1 MGLAVHASLVRP
13 SQACGAKPSKTKR
26 KKNST
31 TDIRKTTLSRQQE
44 QEIARFD
51 REEEEEEEESRQL
64 FNEESSA
71 RENSRCSKGV
81 GQSVLSAAREASGK
95 TLGAATQAGRAVAR
109 SIATTADHAVQSIA
123 ATTSHRSGDR
133 AAGAGADVGASAT
146 TYTAV
151 LKRTP
156 LGLGCSLDDDSV
168 VTEVRADS
176 QAASAGIQR
185 GDQVLSVNAE
195 AIKAKRGAALLL
207 QGLPF
212 GSSVEIELSRRDGA
226 AASTP
231 DAESVRKALA
241 EHGARIKAE
250 ALAEAEA
257 EASAMKAEA
266 QTMLADANAQA
277 QRTEATAEIALG
289 AVASIA
295 ASAQRR
301 SAKGSMPRPAFR
313 RTDSAELRAARRA
326 AAPRPAPGEPAP
338 TNALNVGLS
347 EGLGARPSLK
357 AAIQTVQTTVHIER
371 KMTLRRQGLLQGRH
385 APLPEGL
392 PSRLPPQVQVAR
404 HDRPSAAAGV
414 GSSAHAKDDDDE
426 YDQYDDVKV

>member
-51 REEEEEEEESRQL
+51 REEEEEEEEFRQL
-64 FNEESSA
+64 FYEGSNA

-81 GQSVLSAAREASGK
+81 SQSVLSAARGASGK

-123 ATTSHRSGDR
+123 ATTAHRRGDR

-151 LKRTP
+151 LKSTP

-176 QAASAGIQR
+176 QAARAGIQR

-195 AIKAKRGAALLL
+195 PIKAKRGAALLL
-207 QGLPF
+207 GLPF

-295 ASAQRR
+295 ASAHRR
-301 SAKGSMPRPAFR
+301 SAQGAMPRPAFR
-313 RTDSAELRAARRA
+313 RANSAERRA

-338 TNALNVGLS
+338 TDALNVGLS
-347 EGLGARPSLK
+347 GGLGARPSLK

-385 APLPEGL
+385 APLPQGL
-392 PSRLPPQVQVAR
+392 PSGPP
-404 HDRPSAAAGV
+404 PSAACHDPSAGA
-414 GSSAHAKDDDDE
+414 GSSAHANDDDE
-426 YDQYDDVKV
+426 YDDVKV

>member
-176 QAASAGIQR
+176 QAARAGIQR

-195 AIKAKRGAALLL
+195 PIKAKRGAALLL
-207 QGLPF
+207 GLPF

-266 QTMLADANAQA
+266 QAMLADANAQA

-338 TNALNVGLS
+338 TDALNVGLS
-347 EGLGARPSLK
+347 GGLGARPSLK

-385 APLPEGL
+385 APLPQGL
-392 PSRLPPQVQVAR
+392 PSGPP
-404 HDRPSAAAGV
+404 PSAACHDPSAGA
-414 GSSAHAKDDDDE
+414 GSSAHANDDDE
-426 YDQYDDVKV
+426 YDDVKV

>member
-1 MGLAVHASLVRP
+1 MRP

-176 QAASAGIQR
+176 QAARAGIQR

-195 AIKAKRGAALLL
+195 PIKAKRGAALLL
-207 QGLPF
+207 GLPF

-266 QTMLADANAQA
+266 QAMLADANAQA

-338 TNALNVGLS
+338 TDALNVGLS
-347 EGLGARPSLK
+347 GGLGARPSLK

-385 APLPEGL
+385 APLPQGL
-392 PSRLPPQVQVAR
+392 PSGPP
-404 HDRPSAAAGV
+404 PSAACHDPSAGA
-414 GSSAHAKDDDDE
+414 GSSAHANDDDE
-426 YDQYDDVKV
+426 YDDVKV